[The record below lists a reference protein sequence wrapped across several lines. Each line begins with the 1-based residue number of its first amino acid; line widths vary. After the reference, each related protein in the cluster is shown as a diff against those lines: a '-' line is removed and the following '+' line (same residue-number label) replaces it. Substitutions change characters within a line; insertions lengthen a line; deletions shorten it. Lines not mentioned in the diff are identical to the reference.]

1 MAVISV
7 NSIKNREEKC
17 HFFSSIFDLFKVFKF
32 IKNTIS

>member
-17 HFFSSIFDLFKVFKF
+17 HFFISIFDLFKF